1 MNYIVTKP
9 TKSKGIAILL
19 TLLFG
24 PIGLFYS
31 SIRGGLIM
39 TITPFIA
46 GAIFIMS
53 IFTGNIELLLT
64 SYSFLIVFGL
74 TWWIVCI
81 IWAVNAVDKY
91 NEKIESESN
100 YSERQNT
107 YDQKN
112 DVNNRNNF
120 SDSSNESFIEWSKRN
135 PHKSLNDFYQENNN
149 RKLHSRT
156 QTTTNAYET
165 EKTDYQLIIYWIMAI
180 LFISGLFFMYN
191 TNDHSFNLSNLLRFF
206 N

>member
-91 NEKIESESN
+91 NEKIESESY

-120 SDSSNESFIEWSKRN
+120 SDSSSESFIEWSKRN

-165 EKTDYQLIIYWIMAI
+165 ENTDYQLIIYWIMAI